1 MPHKRESMEK
11 LVRVRDSVAF
21 GAGHGGMEQVQ
32 QVQQQQQLTMSR
44 ELGLKGE
51 REQETR
57 ECERRSGHLLLK
69 LSASQKG
76 SPAIAPR
83 QEGS

>member
-1 MPHKRESMEK
+1 MSQKIESMEK

-32 QVQQQQQLTMSR
+32 QQQQQKMSR
-44 ELGLKGE
+44 ESGPKGG

-57 ECERRSGHLLLK
+57 ECEKRSGHLLLK
-69 LSASQKG
+69 LFASKKR